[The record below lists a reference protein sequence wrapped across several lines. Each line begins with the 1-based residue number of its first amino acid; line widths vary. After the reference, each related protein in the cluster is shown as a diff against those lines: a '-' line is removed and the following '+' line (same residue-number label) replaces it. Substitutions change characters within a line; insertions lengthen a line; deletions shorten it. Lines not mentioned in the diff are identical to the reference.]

1 VIHDILLPGITIERA
16 TAADADAVLA
26 ILQDAARWLL
36 SRGIE
41 QWRPEHFQREP
52 LLRHI
57 ARGEVF
63 VARRARVPVG
73 TLSLSWDDLAVW
85 GEQPPIAG
93 YVHGLAISRSEGGH
107 GLGRA
112 LLDWASRRT
121 AAAGKPLLRLD
132 CMTDNPALRVYYERP
147 GFTYLRDAS
156 DWSWSA
162 SLYERPTGAAMG
174 ETTAE
179 EPMGTGT
186 LTIRLAEPGEVETLV
201 TIEESAGAWL
211 RTRGIDPGQPPKPL
225 REIMA
230 ERVRKRVVYLAL
242 LDGRPAGTLTLLWG
256 PEEVWADLPGD
267 AAYVHGLMV
276 HRDFAGLAVGRRMLA
291 WAEAQARAAD
301 KPLLRLD
308 CDALNP
314 ALRAYYERAG
324 FTPRGEVTL
333 AHRVAARYER
343 LAQRPA
349 ADLHSPSPRTER
361 GKGGEDQP
369 AGEAGLA
376 TTSNLPPVEEGG
388 ENPQ

>member
-1 VIHDILLPGITIERA
+1 MIPDTLLPGITIERA
-16 TAADADAVLA
+16 TERDADAVLA
-26 ILQDAARWLL
+26 ILLDAARWLL

-41 QWRPEHFQREP
+41 QWRPEHFQREA

-63 VARRARVPVG
+63 VARHDATPVG

-112 LLDWASRRT
+112 LLDWASRRA

-132 CMTDNPALRVYYERP
+132 CVTDNPALRAYYERA
-147 GFTYLRDAS
+147 GFTYVRDAT

-162 SLYERPTGAAMG
+162 SLYERPTGAPAG
-174 ETTAE
+174 EIMRG
-179 EPMGTGT
+179 EPMGNGR
-186 LTIRLAEPGEVETLV
+186 LVIQLAESGDVETLV
-201 TIEESAGAWL
+201 EIEESAGAWL
-211 RTRGIDPGQPPKPL
+211 RSLGIDPGQPPRPL
-225 REIMA
+225 HEIMA
-230 ERVRKRVVYLAL
+230 ERARKSVVYLAL
-242 LDGRPAGTLTLLWG
+242 LDGRPAGTLTLLWD

-276 HRDFAGLAVGRRMLA
+276 HRDFAGRAVGRRMLD
-291 WAEAQARAAD
+291 WAEAQTRAAGRS
-301 KPLLRLD
+301 LLRLD

-324 FTPRGEVTL
+324 FAPRGEVTL
-333 AHRVAARYER
+333 AHRVAARYEKPV
-343 LAQRPA
+343 QPTA
-349 ADLHSPSPRTER
+349 ADSATPSPRTER
-361 GKGGEDQP
+361 GEGGEDQP

-376 TTSNLPPVEEGG
+376 TTLDMLTEDEGG
-388 ENPQ
+388 DSQ